1 MLLNVLDI
9 KLVQVS
15 LEEVEDKCPTCPAA
29 KKKSHLDFLK
39 LSDNVSI
46 TCDDREVRAKMELLS
61 VSDADHGQATNGFG
75 QKI

>member
-15 LEEVEDKCPTCPAA
+15 LEEVEDKCPTCPWAQLPRRSLQP
-29 KKKSHLDFLK
+29 SHLDFLK

-46 TCDDREVRAKMELLS
+46 TCDVTFSREDS
-61 VSDADHGQATNGFG
+61 TTQA
-75 QKI
+75 